1 MLNFTTTDTWRHWQ
15 QRQRGVL
22 RATKARLTP
31 AAPALTWFSDEP
43 LGDRVEVLV
52 GIDAATPSQRA
63 ALRAPLE
70 VLLEGSTP
78 LAVLAPSQMES
89 ELSSLGFRSHA
100 AFDPSDEV
108 AAAAVLSV
116 GDHLAAGAALH
127 RIASKRGIPSFV
139 VQHGILT
146 PWSPPPPHGSTVL
159 CWSAMDAAFLQS
171 GRPDLSTEVVGSQL
185 LFDAA
190 RLPAAPVESTVPTFL
205 GQLHGAELP
214 RATTIA
220 TVTAL
225 ASNGPLQYRPHPAEI
240 DRRSR
245 RQHRRWR
252 ESGVELDRGSG
263 PLHELGRPVVGIFS
277 TGLLEAAASGLPA
290 FAFGVGVPDWVHEL
304 WDRYEI
310 APLGS
315 SAETRPSVPLVAPS
329 CAIIDRLSAER
340 S

>member
-1 MLNFTTTDTWRHWQ
+1 M
-15 QRQRGVL
+15 
-22 RATKARLTP
+22 
-31 AAPALTWFSDEP
+31 
-43 LGDRVEVLV
+43 EVLIA
-52 GIDAATPSQRA
+52 IDADTPSQRA

-70 VLLEGSTP
+70 VLLGRSTP
-78 LAVLAPSQMES
+78 LAVLAPGQMHS
-89 ELSSLGFRSHA
+89 ELSDLGFRCLA
-100 AFDPSDEV
+100 AFDPSDEI
-108 AAAAVLSV
+108 AATAVLTV

-127 RIASKRGIPSFV
+127 RIANERGIPSFV

-146 PWSPPPPHGSTVL
+146 PWSPPPPRGSTVL

-171 GRPDLSTEVVGSQL
+171 GRADLSTEIVGSQL

-190 RLPAAPVESTVPTFL
+190 RLPAAPVASEVPTFL

-220 TVTAL
+220 TVTAI
-225 ASNGPLQYRPHPAEI
+225 AANGPLHYRPHPAET

-245 RQHRRWR
+245 RQHRRWL
-252 ESGVELDRGSG
+252 ESGVQLDRGAA
-263 PLHELGRPVVGIFS
+263 PLHELGHPVVGIFS

-290 FAFGVGVPDWVHEL
+290 FGVGVGVPAWVHEL

-315 SAETRPSVPLVAPS
+315 SGDTRPAVPLVAPS
-329 CAIIDRLSAER
+329 IAIVDRLGAER
-340 S
+340 R